1 MLPASGVHANSAS
14 QLRCG
19 WGSVGGLIL
28 ASLIGNAAFAADRM
42 AGAALPAAEAQQIAP
57 MALRLDDATG
67 TALRIDLSPA
77 TAPAPAR
84 KGRGPL
90 RIGIHREMPPGS
102 RGDLLPRLNWMP
114 VGNGAV
120 AAAVLV
126 SSPEATSIRVGVTA
140 ELPAGAEL
148 RFFQPNGDVLAVVGL
163 EDLVRAEDEIFWSP
177 SADGDVLGF
186 EITLPAR
193 TAIGTSSLRV
203 GKVAHRFL
211 DPRST
216 RFKSLECPDLHI
228 DVQCRVGEFPSGLE
242 NAVARLDFETDR
254 GSAMCSG
261 TLLNDG
267 DEDTFIPY
275 FLTANHCLA
284 TAEEARTVQAT
295 WFHQRTSCETE
306 AVDPR
311 ANTTFGGADIVAT
324 SEQYDATLLRLRRR
338 LPAGVFFSGWD
349 AQEVLAADAVVGI
362 HHPAGV
368 VKKYSAGEVAG
379 KQDTDSVVGAIEVL
393 WDEGVTEGGSSGS
406 AIFRDGRAIGTL
418 SHGNVCT
425 SGIYRDFYGPF
436 AHFYPQ
442 VCSALNPGTGCG
454 DGAHDVPLAARAIA
468 AGATATDAIDEAG
481 DVDYWRIAVPS
492 YGTLIV
498 ETTGDADTVGTLES
512 ENGAVLA
519 TDDDGGAGGNFRIER
534 VLERGTYYVR
544 VTGGGDGVGDYAL
557 RVDHMP
563 VPIDALPA
571 AAWED
576 GTVASI
582 ADPYEVDYWRIE
594 VLAGAAIVLFT
605 SGSADTVG
613 ALEST
618 AGEPLADDDDGGSGL
633 NFRIDALLPAGVYRL
648 KVSGYREQTGLYT
661 LHARQTP
668 LTEISAVAEDG
679 STGEI
684 AAANEKNYWR
694 IDVPSPSVSTLETTG
709 PTDTIGRLFTA
720 AGEQTAADDDGGD
733 GTNFRIERILA
744 AGTFYARVRAYQALT
759 GSYTM
764 MASHAALAAD
774 DLLELSA
781 NTRGTG
787 NIGEAEAED
796 IWRFALPEATVVTVE
811 SSGNLDTFG
820 TLEDGFGRARSD
832 DDSGPGANF
841 RITSELPAG
850 THYVRVSGVDAATGD
865 YALHLRTHLDVDV
878 GDMPET
884 AAPLPI
890 DAVQDSVIRPIGDVD
905 YWRLEVPSL
914 GILQVESEGATD
926 VLAALQDARGGLL
939 AEDDDSGF
947 VRNFLLAHPVF
958 PGTYFL
964 RVSGYSTATGA
975 YALRATHA
983 RSPISI
989 PWFLAA
995 RNTAQGREGFARL
1008 INLSEQAGT
1017 VRIHAID
1024 DAGANAGAIDI
1035 ALQASETVH
1044 FNSDDL
1050 ERGNAAKGIAAGIGT
1065 GVGDWRLV
1073 LETELDLNALT
1084 YVRTSQGF
1092 LTNMHDVVPP
1102 RETQGSS
1109 NNRYVVPI
1117 FNPASN
1123 RRQVSKLRLF
1133 NLGDERAAITIA
1145 GLDDNGNPAPGGGV
1159 SLSLDPAAARTL
1171 TAQAL
1176 ETGGND
1182 FDGSLGDG
1190 RGKWELAIG
1199 STERLGVMNLLESL
1213 PAAGDAD
1220 APGGNLTNLSTG
1232 SPLPAIMPDAHPCT
1246 PCEVPLFIA
1255 ADDPLRQGFVRL
1267 SNHSPYLGRVTIHA
1281 IDDAGQRFGPVTVA
1295 INAGATVHFNS
1306 DDLERGNPAKGL
1318 SGGIGDGVGD
1328 WRLEVR
1334 TALDVVGPLAYA
1346 RTRDGFLTSLH
1357 DLVRGHGGAPLR
1369 YRVPIFNPASNRDQR
1384 SQLRIVNPTPHD
1396 AAVSIAGV
1404 DDRGQPGPRGEV
1416 SFTLPAGQS
1425 RTIDA
1430 EQLELGHGEL
1440 NGRLGDGS
1448 GKWQLL
1454 IEADQPL
1461 RVLNL
1466 LLSANGNL
1474 TNLSSS
1480 PQR

>member
-1 MLPASGVHANSAS
+1 MLPASGLHGNSAG
-14 QLRCG
+14 QLRRG
-19 WGSVGGLIL
+19 WALVAGLIL
-28 ASLIGNAAFAADRM
+28 AALVGDAAFAADRM

-67 TALRIDLSPA
+67 VALRIDLSPA
-77 TAPAPAR
+77 TVPATVR

-90 RIGIHREMPPGS
+90 RIGIHRELPPRS

-126 SSPEATSIRVGVTA
+126 SSPEAASIRVGVTA

-148 RFFQPNGDVLAVVGL
+148 RFFEPNGEVYAVVDL
-163 EDLVRAEDEIFWSP
+163 EDLAGAEEIFWSP
-177 SADGDVLGF
+177 SADGEVLGF
-186 EITLPAR
+186 EITLPSRA
-193 TAIGTSSLRV
+193 AIGTSSFRV
-203 GKVAHRFL
+203 AKVAHRFL

-216 RFKSLECPDLHI
+216 RLKSLDCPELHI
-228 DVQCRVGEFPSGLE
+228 DVQCRVDEFPSGLE

-267 DEDTFIPY
+267 DADTFIPY

-295 WFHQRTSCETE
+295 WFHQRASCETE

-324 SEQYDATLLRLRRR
+324 SEPHDATLLRLRRR

-379 KQDTDSVVGAIEVL
+379 KQDSDDVLGAIEVL

-406 AIFRDGRAIGTL
+406 AIFRDGLAIGAL

-436 AHFYPQ
+436 ARFFPQ

-454 DGAHDVPLAARAIA
+454 DGAHDVPLTARAIA
-468 AGATATDAIDEAG
+468 AGGSATDAIDEAG

-498 ETTGDADTVGTLES
+498 ETTGNADTVGTLES
-512 ENGAVLA
+512 ENGTVLA
-519 TDDDGGAGGNFRIER
+519 TDDDGGTGGNFRIER
-534 VLERGTYYVR
+534 VVESGTYFVR
-544 VTGGGDGVGDYAL
+544 IAGAGGVGDYVL
-557 RVDHMP
+557 RVDHTP
-563 VPIDALPA
+563 IPIDALPRV
-571 AAWED
+571 AWGE
-576 GTVASI
+576 GT
-582 ADPYEVDYWRIE
+582 
-594 VLAGAAIVLFT
+594 AGALAEPDGIDRWRFDLEATAAVNLRT
-605 SGSADTVG
+605 SGNVDTVG
-613 ALEST
+613 ALEDAS
-618 AGEPLADDDDGGSGL
+618 GVPLARNDDDDGGYGV
-633 NFRIDALLPAGVYRL
+633 NFRIETFLPAGGYLL
-648 KVSGYREQTGLYT
+648 KISGYQGETGAYT
-661 LHARQTP
+661 LHASQTP
-668 LTEISAVAEDG
+668 TRDIPAVSEGGDAGAIDEA
-679 STGEI
+679 GESD
-684 AAANEKNYWR
+684 YWR
-694 IDVPSPSVSTLETTG
+694 IDVASPGFSTLETTG
-709 PTDTIGRLFTA
+709 PTDTIGRLYTV

-744 AGTFYARVRAYQALT
+744 AGTFYAGIRAFDDAT
-759 GSYTM
+759 GSYTVI
-764 MASHAALAAD
+764 ANHTALAAD
-774 DLLELSA
+774 EVMELGA
-781 NTRGTG
+781 NTRVTA
-787 NIGEAEAED
+787 NIGEAEEED

-811 SSGNLDTFG
+811 TSGNLDTFG
-820 TLEDGFGRARSD
+820 ILEDGFGRARSD
-832 DDSGPGANF
+832 DDSGRGANF
-841 RITSELPAG
+841 RISSELAAG
-850 THYVRVSGVDAATGD
+850 THYVRVSAADTTTGVYD
-865 YALHLRTHLDVDV
+865 LHLHSHLDVDV
-878 GDMPET
+878 GELPET
-884 AAPLPI
+884 AAALPI
-890 DAVQDSVIRPIGDVD
+890 DTVQDSAIHPIGDVD
-905 YWRLEVPSL
+905 YWRLEVPSP
-914 GILQVESEGATD
+914 GMLQVESEGATD
-926 VLAALQDARGGLL
+926 VLATLEDARGVFL

-964 RVSGYSTATGA
+964 RVSGYQTATGA
-975 YALRATHA
+975 YALRTTHA
-983 RSPISI
+983 GNPISI

-995 RNTAQGREGFARL
+995 RNTAQGRQGFARL

-1035 ALQASETVH
+1035 AVQAGETVH

-1050 ERGNAAKGIAAGIGT
+1050 ERGNAAKGIAAGIGA

-1073 LETELDLNALT
+1073 LETELDLNALA
-1084 YVRTSQGF
+1084 YVRTAQGF
-1092 LTNMHDVVPP
+1092 LTNMHDVVPR

-1123 RRQVSKLRLF
+1123 RRQVSSLRLF
-1133 NLGDERAAITIA
+1133 NLGDERAAVTIS
-1145 GLDDNGNPAPGGGV
+1145 GLDDNGDPAPGGGV
-1159 SLSLDPAAARTL
+1159 SLSLEPAAARTL
-1171 TAQAL
+1171 TAENL
-1176 ETGGND
+1176 ERGGSG

-1190 RGKWELAIG
+1190 RGKWELSIG
-1199 STERLGVMNLLESL
+1199 STERLGVMNLLASL
-1213 PAAGDAD
+1213 PAAGEAEATD
-1220 APGGNLTNLSTG
+1220 GNLTNLSTG
-1232 SPLPAIMPDAHPCT
+1232 SPVPAIMPDAHPCT

-1267 SNHSPYLGRVTIHA
+1267 SNHSPYRGNVHIHA
-1281 IDDAGQRFGPVTVA
+1281 IDDAGERFGPVTVA

-1306 DDLERGNPAKGL
+1306 DDLERGNAAKGL

-1334 TALDVVGPLAYA
+1334 TGLDVVGPLAYA
-1346 RTRDGFLTSLH
+1346 RTSDGFLTSLH
-1357 DLVRGHGGAPLR
+1357 DLVRGSGGAQRR

-1384 SQLRIVNPTPHD
+1384 SQLRIVNPTPHA
-1396 AAVSIAGV
+1396 AAVSIAGI
-1404 DDRGQPGPRGEV
+1404 DDRGQPGPQGEV
-1416 SFTLPAGQS
+1416 SFALPAGQS

-1430 EQLELGHGEL
+1430 EQLERGHGEL
-1440 NGRLGDGS
+1440 TGRLGDGT

-1461 RVLNL
+1461 SVLNL